1 MIQSCEQQA
10 QSFIIIEVAST
21 CSQAQVYLTLDSEN
35 PLSQFVPTYS
45 DLATTSSGT
54 ALSTSAVVASTS
66 AFVPTT
72 VLISITTATAQT
84 SLSTAESTSI
94 LSAATDVP
102 STFSAPEATSS
113 LSPKAIGGIAAGAS
127 VVGLAVVAYL
137 IWFVMRRRRNSN
149 IKHEQNTIEQPGTYD
164 QKSQGDGTEKQETFP
179 QDVKVIYQ
187 HHNAIQELP
196 GDDPPQSS
204 MISELDSIRPV
215 SELEY
220 IAYNGDRSA
229 ASPGARVVSPILPNI
244 VEMGERKSSPPPD
257 DVALPAQDGDD
268 GAIPD
273 LSDNNRAA
281 GKQTD
286 ETFLP
291 AQTE

>member
-1 MIQSCEQQA
+1 MH
-10 QSFIIIEVAST
+10 
-21 CSQAQVYLTLDSEN
+21 
-35 PLSQFVPTYS
+35 
-45 DLATTSSGT
+45 
-54 ALSTSAVVASTS
+54 
-66 AFVPTT
+66 
-72 VLISITTATAQT
+72 
-84 SLSTAESTSI
+84 
-94 LSAATDVP
+94 
-102 STFSAPEATSS
+102 
-113 LSPKAIGGIAAGAS
+113 
-127 VVGLAVVAYL
+127 
-137 IWFVMRRRRNSN
+137 RRNNSDS
-149 IKHEQNTIEQPGTYD
+149 KHEQNATEQSVAYNEKSREGTADHQGTY
-164 QKSQGDGTEKQETFP
+164 P
-179 QDVKVIYQ
+179 QDVKVIYR

-196 GDDPPQSS
+196 GDDPPQSPI
-204 MISELDSIRPV
+204 ISELDSIRPI

-220 IAYNGDRSA
+220 SAYNGDRSA

-291 AQTE
+291 ARTE